1 MDVDQGWCIGW
12 REVRVMLGSW
22 ISLLSVSV
30 SVSFALS
37 SVPSFAF
44 PVGIEGEENIPF
56 KIEVA
61 P

>member
-30 SVSFALS
+30 SFSLS
-37 SVPSFAF
+37 SVPSWAF